1 MANHASAKKRIRTNA
16 RRNEINTA
24 RTSRLRTFIKKV
36 EAAIAGGDAK
46 AANEAYKVAQP
57 EMLRGVSKK
66 SYFQKHGGPQTVPPL
81 CPHQGAGE
89 VVFHYLTNFYMA
101 LRGHIFCAFVLRVQ
115 LYVYW
120 H

>member
-46 AANEAYKVAQP
+46 AATEAYKIAQP

-66 SYFQKHGGPQTVPPL
+66 VISKNTAARKL
-81 CPHQGAGE
+81 SRLSARIK
-89 VVFHYLTNFYMA
+89 A
-101 LRGHIFCAFVLRVQ
+101 LAK
-115 LYVYW
+115 
-120 H
+120 

>member
-46 AANEAYKVAQP
+46 AANEAYKIAQP

-66 SYFQKHGGPQTVPPL
+66 VISKNTAARKL
-81 CPHQGAGE
+81 SRLSARIK
-89 VVFHYLTNFYMA
+89 A
-101 LRGHIFCAFVLRVQ
+101 LAK
-115 LYVYW
+115 
-120 H
+120 